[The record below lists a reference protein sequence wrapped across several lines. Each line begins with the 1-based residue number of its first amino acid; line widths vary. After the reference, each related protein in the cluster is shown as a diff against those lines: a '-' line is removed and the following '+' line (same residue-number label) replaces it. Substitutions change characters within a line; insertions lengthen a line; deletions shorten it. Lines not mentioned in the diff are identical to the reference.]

1 MSIYLH
7 DIPLDEAKKRIYEAL
22 DQYKLRGPLKSEK
35 LKLDEKL
42 VGRILV
48 EPVWAKISSPHYHA
62 SAMDGFTLRSED
74 IQKAMPTNPVSIRV
88 NEQAIYVDT
97 GDPIPDWANVVI
109 PIENTEALNEA
120 GELEQNKRNPY
131 WIRIRASLA
140 PWTNIRPMGEDIVA
154 TELVLPANRKLIP
167 VDLGAIAA
175 CGHSYVS
182 VVKKPMVSILPT
194 GTELV
199 NVGESITKGDIIEYN
214 SIVLGAQIIEW
225 GGEVNRFPI
234 TKDNFNEL
242 CDQVR
247 AAAEISDIILINAG
261 SSAGSEDFTSRVVE
275 ELGELYV
282 HGVAVRPGHPVILG
296 MIFSKDKRPVPIIGV
311 PGYPVSAALTGE
323 IFVKPIVEEWAGRPS
338 DNVNLIEAEL
348 TRKITSPAGDDDYVR
363 VVAAKVGDRLLA
375 APLSRGA
382 GVITSMVRSDGYAIV
397 PRGIQ
402 GLEAGEKITIHLN
415 KNKNLLS
422 ETLLTIGSH
431 DLTLDLLAEYLSKKG
446 KRLVSAN
453 VGSLGGLISLNR
465 GESHFSGSHLFDPE
479 DESFN
484 INYVNKYVKNFRSVI
499 IPWVYRQQGLIVQK
513 GNPKGIKNLDDLAR
527 KEVVFV
533 NRQRGAG
540 TRILLDFHLG
550 KLNINAESIAG
561 YENEEYTHLNVAAA
575 VKSNRADTGLGIAA
589 AARALALEFIPLFNE
604 RYDLIVPIHIFTSE
618 IFKPVMEAVKDEEF
632 KNSVQALAGYDVSC
646 MGNDLIESE
655 N

>member
-7 DIPLDEAKKRIYEAL
+7 DIPLDEAKKRFYEAL

-35 LKLDEKL
+35 LKLDETL

-62 SAMDGFTLRSED
+62 SAMDGFALRSED

-109 PIENTEALNEA
+109 PIENTEALNEE

-175 CGHSYVS
+175 CGHANVS
-182 VVKKPMVSILPT
+182 VVKKPLVSILPT
-194 GTELV
+194 GTELI
-199 NVGESITKGDIIEYN
+199 NVGEPIKKGDIIEYN

-234 TKDNFNEL
+234 TKDDFNEL

-282 HGVAVRPGHPVILG
+282 HGR
-296 MIFSKDKRPVPIIGV
+296 
-311 PGYPVSAALTGE
+311 VST
-323 IFVKPIVEEWAGRPS
+323 
-338 DNVNLIEAEL
+338 
-348 TRKITSPAGDDDYVR
+348 
-363 VVAAKVGDRLLA
+363 
-375 APLSRGA
+375 
-382 GVITSMVRSDGYAIV
+382 
-397 PRGIQ
+397 
-402 GLEAGEKITIHLN
+402 
-415 KNKNLLS
+415 
-422 ETLLTIGSH
+422 
-431 DLTLDLLAEYLSKKG
+431 
-446 KRLVSAN
+446 
-453 VGSLGGLISLNR
+453 
-465 GESHFSGSHLFDPE
+465 
-479 DESFN
+479 FN
-484 INYVNKYVKNFRSVI
+484 
-499 IPWVYRQQGLIVQK
+499 
-513 GNPKGIKNLDDLAR
+513 
-527 KEVVFV
+527 
-533 NRQRGAG
+533 
-540 TRILLDFHLG
+540 
-550 KLNINAESIAG
+550 
-561 YENEEYTHLNVAAA
+561 
-575 VKSNRADTGLGIAA
+575 
-589 AARALALEFIPLFNE
+589 
-604 RYDLIVPIHIFTSE
+604 
-618 IFKPVMEAVKDEEF
+618 
-632 KNSVQALAGYDVSC
+632 
-646 MGNDLIESE
+646 
-655 N
+655 